1 MVLHNYVSEH
11 ANGGADFE
19 LVERDEDYELMIPKR
34 YNKYVVLSNSFTQ
47 LSNVF
52 DNIYYS
58 CSKIIF

>member
-11 ANGGADFE
+11 ANGSADFE

-34 YNKYVVLSNSFTQ
+34 YNKYVVLSNSSTQ

>member
-11 ANGGADFE
+11 ANGSADFE
-19 LVERDEDYELMIPKR
+19 LVKRDEDYELMIPKR
-34 YNKYVVLSNSFTQ
+34 YNKYVVLSNSSTQ